1 MKEVLNDE
9 EEKDR
14 WEAEWIL
21 KDTLAKEKEEEMREK
36 DEYMQET
43 RNIIALWKF
52 INEQIDQ
59 KKQKAK
65 FEKEMNAKFIR
76 MVLDDDEQAKQQDQ
90 EKHLNKREREL
101 ANQDFV
107 KWQMDEE
114 LKRKKQKHANPMSND
129 EMRMNY
135 NLIKQIKQAIKKP
148 SDNPLENYKSSPF

>member
-90 EKHLNKREREL
+90 EKHLNKRERE
-101 ANQDFV
+101 
-107 KWQMDEE
+107 
-114 LKRKKQKHANPMSND
+114 S
-129 EMRMNY
+129 
-135 NLIKQIKQAIKKP
+135 
-148 SDNPLENYKSSPF
+148 